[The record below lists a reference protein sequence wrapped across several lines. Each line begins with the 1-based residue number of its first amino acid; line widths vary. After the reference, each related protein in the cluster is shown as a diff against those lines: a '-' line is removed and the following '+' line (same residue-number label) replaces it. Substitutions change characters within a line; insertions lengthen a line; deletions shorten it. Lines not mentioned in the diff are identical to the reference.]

1 MIEIRPGLILV
12 AIGIAGIAFSG
23 DADAGVDAHRPVRNG
38 TIMEDVEPTMV
49 AIGDAETILR
59 VSLELQHASK
69 VDYSVVSE
77 MVVRDFGWTSERV
90 RDFYLNIALD
100 SGGLQQTRGRAL
112 SAYMKLSENG
122 WLERIAP
129 LFSDADEAVRRNS
142 LSLALGKQPDTKSK
156 LAFFA
161 GQIERLSE
169 AVQFR
174 KDVFSLSGHFH
185 GIVHY
190 RSVPERDIED
200 VLSFYRILSGNPPFA
215 ECAVSADSFLA
226 RFDPQ
231 WPTSP
236 ERRELLR
243 RWKDDPSLPEY
254 TRTKMNEAWT
264 SCLPDSEDKTLLDR
278 DSVD

>member
-1 MIEIRPGLILV
+1 
-12 AIGIAGIAFSG
+12 
-23 DADAGVDAHRPVRNG
+23 
-38 TIMEDVEPTMV
+38 
-49 AIGDAETILR
+49 
-59 VSLELQHASK
+59 
-69 VDYSVVSE
+69 